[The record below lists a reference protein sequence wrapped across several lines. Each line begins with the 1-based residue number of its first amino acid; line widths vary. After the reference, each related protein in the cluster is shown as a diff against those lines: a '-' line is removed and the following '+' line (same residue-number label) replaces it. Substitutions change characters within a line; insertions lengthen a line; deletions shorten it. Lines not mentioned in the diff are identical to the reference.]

1 MAKKKN
7 KSDLRRGPFATKD
20 VKRALK
26 LDGWRPDSGGGHQE
40 VYEHPTK
47 RGKIPVS
54 EKWTALRAG
63 DPIFNGLTRTMHVT
77 KDELLWLLNGEKP
90 PGS

>member
-1 MAKKKN
+1 VAKKRN
-7 KSDLRRGPFATKD
+7 KSDLSRGPFTASD

-26 LDGWRPDSGGGHQE
+26 LDAWTKDSGGGHQE

-54 EKWTALRAG
+54 EKWTAVRAS
-63 DPIFNGLTRTMHVT
+63 DPIFNGLCRTMGVS
-77 KDELLWLLNGEKP
+77 KDELLWLLNGQEP
-90 PGS
+90 PD